1 MTTVGIRQ
9 LARRA
14 SAIVREVRETR
25 QPAIVT
31 DRGRPVAVM
40 YPLDPDALE
49 DYVLANAPEFV
60 KGMRRA
66 DEELRKG
73 RTGPLADVLDK
84 LG

>member
-9 LARRA
+9 LAQRA

-49 DYVLANAPEFV
+49 DYALANAPEFV

-73 RTGPLADVLDK
+73 RTRPLADVLDK